1 MVKTLKSKGKDEE
14 FLGTVVPSVV
24 SIFNAALEQLQAPVE
39 SPALLLKRH
48 KEKYDAR
55 TLSEFVNGFVT
66 KDHVEAAGV
75 KRKVLRDRLTASMAR
90 YALYVP
96 FTSFAVRFL
105 FLVLES
111 HGLARS

>member
-1 MVKTLKSKGKDEE
+1 MKTLKSKGKDEE

-24 SIFNAALEQLQAPVE
+24 SIFGAALEQLHAPVE

-48 KEKYDAR
+48 KEKYAAR
-55 TLSEFVNGFVT
+55 TLSDFIKRFVT
-66 KDHVEAAGV
+66 QEHVDAAGV
-75 KRKVLRDRLTASMAR
+75 KRKVLLDRISVTMGR
-90 YALYVP
+90 YGLYVP